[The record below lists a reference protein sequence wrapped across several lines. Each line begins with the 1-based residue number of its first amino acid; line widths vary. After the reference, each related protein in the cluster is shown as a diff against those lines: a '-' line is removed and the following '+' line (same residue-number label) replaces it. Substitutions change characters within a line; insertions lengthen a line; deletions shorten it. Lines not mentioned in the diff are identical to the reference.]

1 MQQTHVTDT
10 DPTVLQIIPGRC
22 KWNMQSLIA
31 PTSTPEPESR
41 ALVDPGMQCN
51 PQHSPALQAQEAE
64 AQELS
69 HVSAECQKC
78 LNAFHVS
85 RHFCFRDIV
94 HRNLL
99 AAICKRNDSQDF
111 RFQGCWLSS
120 WLRTTIKN
128 TVQNVFPWD
137 LKKWGSMT
145 CPNFKAQLNV
155 GVKVEWRISS
165 NAQDHKDRD
174 RWKSW

>member
-120 WLRTTIKN
+120 WLRTYKN
-128 TVQNVFPWD
+128 DQ
-137 LKKWGSMT
+137 T
-145 CPNFKAQLNV
+145 CEQPSKTPCKTCLRM
-155 GVKVEWRISS
+155 WHCHTSL
-165 NAQDHKDRD
+165 
-174 RWKSW
+174 

>member
-1 MQQTHVTDT
+1 MSLTRIQ
-10 DPTVLQIIPGRC
+10 LCC
-22 KWNMQSLIA
+22 KLYPEDANESCQSLIA
-31 PTSTPEPESR
+31 PTSTPEREAR
-41 ALVDPGMQCN
+41 AFVDPGMQCN

-120 WLRTTIKN
+120 WLRIYTNDQKCEKPSKTPCKTCLRMWHCHTSLYRQCKIV
-128 TVQNVFPWD
+128 VQTSRPSWMWEW
-137 LKKWGSMT
+137 K
-145 CPNFKAQLNV
+145 LNE
-155 GVKVEWRISS
+155 G
-165 NAQDHKDRD
+165 
-174 RWKSW
+174 